1 MGSGSGSE
9 VLVDVVDVRVLA
21 EASHESWGKGEM
33 DDEAGRRRP
42 GSI

>member
-9 VLVDVVDVRVLA
+9 VLADVADDRALP

-33 DDEAGRRRP
+33 DGAGRRKP